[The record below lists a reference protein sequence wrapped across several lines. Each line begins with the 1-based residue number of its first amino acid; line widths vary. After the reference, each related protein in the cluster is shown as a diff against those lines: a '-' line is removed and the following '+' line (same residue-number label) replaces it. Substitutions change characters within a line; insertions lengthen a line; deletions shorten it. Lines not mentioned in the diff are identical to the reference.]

1 MSDQD
6 NATEQPLE
14 RLLRMQHEALTAGG
28 GQPQAEAEPRMGG
41 LVFGVGDARLL
52 VSLTDISDIVECG
65 APTPIPRS
73 KPWLRGVAN
82 IRGKLY
88 SIVDF
93 DQFLGLEPTRGEG
106 EGKYMVINRPEIGA
120 ALLVKAV
127 YGLRYFDESQ
137 ELKGMIRT
145 HPKVRPYVQ
154 KAYQLDDE
162 VWGVLDVD
170 LLVQAPEFRDVRD
183 DA

>member
-1 MSDQD
+1 MSDSD

-28 GQPQAEAEPRMGG
+28 GLPQTETETRTGG
-41 LVFGVGDARLL
+41 LVFGVGDTRLL
-52 VSLTDISDIVECG
+52 VALTDISDILECG
-65 APTPIPRS
+65 AITPIPRS

-82 IRGKLY
+82 IRGKIY

-93 DQFLGLEPTRGEG
+93 DQFLGFAATGVGG
-106 EGKYMVINRPEIGA
+106 EGKYMVLNRPEIGA

-137 ELKGMIRT
+137 ELKGTFRT
-145 HPKVRPYVQ
+145 HAKVRPYVQ
-154 KAYQLDDE
+154 NTYQLNDE
-162 VWGVLDVD
+162 VWGLLDVD
-170 LLVQAPEFRDVRD
+170 LLVQAPEFRDVRS